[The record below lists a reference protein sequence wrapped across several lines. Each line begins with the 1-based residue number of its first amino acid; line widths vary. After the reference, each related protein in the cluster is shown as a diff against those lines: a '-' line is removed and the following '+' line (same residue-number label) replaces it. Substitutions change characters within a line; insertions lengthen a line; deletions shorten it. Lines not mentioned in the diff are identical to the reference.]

1 MSTGRKKPL
10 VNSSPEKSRGRER
23 KLQDSDAF
31 GADASVYYE
40 EMSWMKKEKPPGI
53 KTRIIDN
60 LQRSMRRLQEG
71 TRRATEILF
80 PPRPHHKKPRK

>member
-1 MSTGRKKPL
+1 MNTRAKKSLVIFPPERRKHARKSGEEL
-10 VNSSPEKSRGRER
+10 APETY
-23 KLQDSDAF
+23 
-31 GADASVYYE
+31 VYYDNV
-40 EMSWMKKEKPPGI
+40 SWMKKEKTPGI

-71 TRRATEILF
+71 AGRATEILF